1 MAIRSGT
8 HFCRQIA
15 MSSETADWG
24 SALVL
29 VSLAKVPSRGL
40 EYSVLSLRL
49 TISRMSADYCSHSR
63 SGAVTE

>member
-1 MAIRSGT
+1 
-8 HFCRQIA
+8 